1 MLRHGIPYQRYVRA
15 GAQLYGTGKLAYS
28 VGGRAAQ
35 GVYNAYRGAR
45 YVKKA
50 FFNNPS
56 PPGSPSRRYTGT
68 KRRNPAQM
76 GLAAKVQKVGSFVAR
91 RVRRRGGGRSGPSG
105 SSRIL
110 KSKYKKRRVKK
121 GKLVN
126 MINGIESRI
135 ESIQKVK
142 DLQAVY
148 VGHSTFAAEYVLI
161 QLCRA
166 IVKAFWAKEGLNV
179 IDDTTVGPNQI
190 NQFSI
195 DYYSTLTATAPAAY
209 ISANIAS
216 NATFLQAVLD
226 LQVIMRLAIANYD
239 KRQQFR
245 TLTWFSSDLTTANA
259 YKFRHQCNMN
269 TTKLSGY
276 MRSMLTFQNATPNA
290 TGNTPEGEPERN
302 NTDVNNANPI
312 HIKKYVG
319 SGNGTFWRNRTN
331 TTSTYQSFIGNN
343 SVGAISVIAS
353 EAVGKVLDEPPSSK
367 YFMHAKQA
375 GSFVLQPGNIKKAV
389 MSTQIDKSITSY
401 IAQHSG
407 YAESDL
413 VRSGIGEFAFYGC
426 EKVITTT
433 VGGATSD
440 VKIEIDVEI
449 DYKTAFKCTLK
460 GSNPTAPVNTELVLA
475 QKGV

>member
-1 MLRHGIPYQRYVRA
+1 MLRYGIPYQRYVRA
-15 GAQLYGTGKLAYS
+15 GTQLYGTGKLAYN
-28 VGGRAAQ
+28 VGQRAAQ
-35 GVYNAYRGAR
+35 GVYNAYRGAK
-45 YVKKA
+45 YLKKT
-50 FFNNPS
+50 FSNNPS
-56 PPGSPSRRYTGT
+56 PPGSPKRRYTGG
-68 KRRNPAQM
+68 KRRSTAQM
-76 GLAAKVQKVGSFVAR
+76 GLASKVQRLGSFVPR
-91 RVRRRGGGRSGPSG
+91 PGRRGVGPSG

-110 KSKYKKRRVKK
+110 KSKYKKRKRSKK

-126 MINGIESRI
+126 MINGIESRV
-135 ESIQKVK
+135 ESIQKVR

-148 VGHSTFAAEYVLI
+148 VGHSTFASEYVLFNI
-161 QLCRA
+161 CRA

-195 DYYSTLTATAPAAY
+195 DYYNTLSAQTPLAY
-209 ISANIAS
+209 VSANIAS
-216 NATFLQAVLD
+216 NATFAQAVLD
-226 LQVIMRLAIANYD
+226 LQVIMRLAIDGYD

-245 TLTWFSSDLTTANA
+245 TLTWYSSDLTTSNA

-276 MRSMLTFQNATPNA
+276 MRSMLTFQNATANA
-290 TGNTPEGEPERN
+290 TGNTVEGAPDRN

-319 SGNGTFWRNRTN
+319 NGNGTFWRNRTN

-343 SVGAISVIAS
+343 SVGAISVVAA
-353 EAVGKVLDEPPSSK
+353 EATGKVLDEPPSSK

-389 MSTQIDKSITSY
+389 LSTQLEKSITSY

-407 YAESDL
+407 YAETAL
-413 VRSGIGEFAFYGC
+413 VRSSIGEFAFYGC
-426 EKVITTT
+426 EKVITST
-433 VGGATSD
+433 VNGGASD
-440 VKIEIDVEI
+440 VRIEIDVEI

-460 GSNPTAPVNTELVLA
+460 GSNPTAPSNTEVVLA
-475 QKGV
+475 QKG

>member
-15 GAQLYGTGKLAYS
+15 GTQLYGTGKLAYN
-28 VGGRAAQ
+28 VGRRAAQ
-35 GVYNAYRGAR
+35 GVYNAYRGAK
-45 YVKKA
+45 YLKKTFA
-50 FFNNPS
+50 NNPS
-56 PPGSPSRRYTGT
+56 PPGTPNLRYTGI
-68 KRRNPAQM
+68 KRRSPAQM
-76 GLAAKVQKVGSFVAR
+76 GLASKVQKVGSFVAR
-91 RVRRRGGGRSGPSG
+91 YRRRSGGRSGPSG

-110 KSKYKKRRVKK
+110 KSKYKRRKRGKK

-126 MINGIESRI
+126 MINGIESRV

-148 VGHSTFAAEYVLI
+148 VGHSTYASEYVLF

-166 IVKAFWAKEGLNV
+166 IVKSFWAKEGLNV
-179 IDDTTVGPNQI
+179 IDDSTVGPNQI

-195 DYYSTLTATAPAAY
+195 DYYSTLTATLPAAY
-209 ISANIAS
+209 VTANIVS

-226 LQVIMRLAIANYD
+226 LQTIMRLAIVNYD

-245 TLTWFSSDLTTANA
+245 TLTWYSSDLTTGNA

-269 TTKLSGY
+269 TTKVSGY
-276 MRSMLTFQNATPNA
+276 MRSMMTFQNATPNA
-290 TGNTPEGEPERN
+290 TGNTPEGEAERN

-331 TTSTYQSFIGNN
+331 TSSTYQSFIGNN

-389 MSTQIDKSITSY
+389 LSTQFDKSITSY

-407 YAESDL
+407 YAETDL
-413 VRSGIGEFAFYGC
+413 VRSSIGQFAFYGC

-433 VGGATSD
+433 VSGNPSD

-460 GSNPTAPVNTELVLA
+460 GSNPTAPINTEVVQP
-475 QKGV
+475 QKGL